1 MIEADALGSF
11 TDAPFAIWTREYVRR
26 EGFSLVVIDPLSRFG
41 GRESETDNFAA
52 TRFVQSLES
61 LASPTCSVL
70 NSHHTRK
77 ISRGGRRSMLRAA
90 EGASALVDGARWQ
103 CALVVEALSF
113 EDEATRL
120 RLGEIVKLGV
130 TKSNYAAKPAPVV
143 LRRDLDHGGAL
154 VPVDG
159 DDLKFIEAAR
169 TASANTSAKREA
181 RQADGAVKVEAQDG
195 AVLRAVRTI
204 SDVSLSKRAAV

>member
-130 TKSNYAAKPAPVV
+130 TKSNYAATPAPVV
-143 LRRDLDHGGAL
+143 LRRDLDHGGAH
-154 VPVDG
+154 
-159 DDLKFIEAAR
+159 LKFIEAAR